1 VVVLGVERGGDVAVV
16 VVEIGRW
23 WWQRRSGGLSL
34 VTWWSWVVCVSTS
47 SPRGG
52 PNVGVNRGAR
62 WRGWQPCV
70 VVVVVNGGGGGERK
84 GWDGHN
90 V

>member
-34 VTWWSWVVCVSTS
+34 VTWRSWVMCMLTS
-47 SPRGG
+47 SPR
-52 PNVGVNRGAR
+52 VAQMWALTRALD
-62 WRGWQPCV
+62 
-70 VVVVVNGGGGGERK
+70 GGGGSRA
-84 GWDGHN
+84 
-90 V
+90 